1 MINAYPLEFRVPLPI
16 IGPLTVTGFG
26 IVMMLTFL
34 MGGWILDRELR
45 RLRFNTEYAGDMIFA
60 AVIGGI
66 IGAKLWFV
74 VLNGG
79 SLFDRSGLVWYGGFF
94 GGTLAVI
101 LNGWRRRVP
110 VRWTAQLVAPVL
122 AGGYALGRVGCFLVG
137 DDYGGPTSLPWGV
150 RFPDGSPPST
160 AANLRFFHVQVPDS
174 VAANT
179 VMAVHPTQLYEVLIM
194 LVVFAV
200 LWRWRTRTRGTGWI
214 LGAYL
219 VFAGVERFFVEMLRA
234 KDDRLLGAFT
244 VAQVASITII
254 LVGTILVARWSPT
267 PVMDPGSWLGDNKTR
282 A

>member
-1 MINAYPLEFRVPLPI
+1 MINAYPLEFHLGNFTI
-16 IGPLTVTGFG
+16 TGFG
-26 IVMMLTFL
+26 LVMMLTFL

-45 RLRFNTEYAGDMIFA
+45 RLKFNTEYAGDMIFA

-74 VLNGG
+74 ILNGG

-110 VRWTAQLVAPVL
+110 MRWTAQVVAPVL

-150 RFPDGSPPST
+150 RFPMGSPPST
-160 AANLRFFHVQVPDS
+160 AANLRLFHVQVPDAI
-174 VAANT
+174 AANT
-179 VMAVHPTQLYEVLIM
+179 VMAVHPTQLYETLTM
-194 LVVFAV
+194 LVIFAL
-200 LWRWRTRTRGTGWI
+200 LWRWRTASRGTGW
-214 LGAYL
+214 LFGAYL
-219 VFAGVERFFVEMLRA
+219 VLAGIERFFIEILRA
-234 KDDRLLGAFT
+234 KDDRLLGTFT
-244 VAQVASITII
+244 VAQVASITIV
-254 LVGTILVARWSPT
+254 LVGTALVTRLSPM
-267 PVMDPGSWLGDNKTR
+267 PAIDPGPWLGDNKTR

>member
-1 MINAYPLEFRVPLPI
+1 MINAYPLEFHFGKLLI
-16 IGPLTVTGFG
+16 TGFG

-45 RLRFNTEYAGDMIFA
+45 RLKLNTEYAGDMIFA

-66 IGAKLWFV
+66 VGAKLWFV

-79 SLFDRSGLVWYGGFF
+79 ALFARSGLVWYGGFF

-150 RFPDGSPPST
+150 RFPMGSPPST

-200 LWRWRTRTRGTGWI
+200 LWRWRTKSRGTGW
-214 LGAYL
+214 LFGAYL
-219 VFAGVERFFVEMLRA
+219 VFAGIERFFVEILRA
-234 KDDRLLGAFT
+234 KDDRLLGTFT

-254 LVGTILVARWSPT
+254 LVGTVLVARLSPT
-267 PVMDPGSWLGDNKTR
+267 PVIDPGPWLGDHKTR